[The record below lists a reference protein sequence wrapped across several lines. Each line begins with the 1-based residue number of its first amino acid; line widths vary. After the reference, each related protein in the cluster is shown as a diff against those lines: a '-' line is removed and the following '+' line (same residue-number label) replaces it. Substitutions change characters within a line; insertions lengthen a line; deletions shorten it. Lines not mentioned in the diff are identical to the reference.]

1 MFVRVISSM
10 CSHARGLIEHVRAG
24 TFVRNATEAEV
35 TNKVVAPDLLEQG
48 DVSLF
53 LVDHTHKSCNMQ
65 HTTSV
70 SRTIAIT
77 PDMFSPVEDSDL
89 VVLRIPGDATD
100 TAPIPWQEAWP
111 QMHRYGFTP
120 EPDRPTLVRATK
132 RELVYTYEVTAW
144 RFPPWTAYMLY
155 EMQAITWLALT
166 QQVKQHCERFGIEV
180 PENMLVTEFVQRDV
194 RVPRIPVCTGDR
206 LGAPPRPASPQ
217 RRRRHPKWPHT
228 I

>member
-1 MFVRVISSM
+1 
-10 CSHARGLIEHVRAG
+10 
-24 TFVRNATEAEV
+24 
-35 TNKVVAPDLLEQG
+35 
-48 DVSLF
+48 
-53 LVDHTHKSCNMQ
+53 MQ

-89 VVLRIPGDATD
+89 VVLRVPADASGGATD
-100 TAPIPWQEAWP
+100 TATDAAAPITWQEAWTP
-111 QMHRYGFTP
+111 MHRYGFIA
-120 EPDRPTLVRATK
+120 EPDRPTLVRVTK

-166 QQVKQHCERFGIEV
+166 REVRQHCARFDIDV
-180 PENMLVTEFVQRDV
+180 PDDMLVTEFVQRDV
-194 RVPRIPVCTGDR
+194 RVPRIPACTGA
-206 LGAPPRPASPQ
+206 GTPVPSPQPPPPR
-217 RRRRHPKWPHT
+217 RRGPKWPHM